1 MPTMNQ
7 PTGSESSLS
16 DWAGK
21 YTTDLLGKAQA
32 IGKEP
37 YRAYTGPLSAGES
50 GLQSQAFTG
59 LAGLSAPSADMGGFT
74 AQSYTTPGVAQQYMN
89 PYLQAVLE
97 PQIAEAAR
105 KAEINR
111 VKNAARMTQAGAY
124 GGSRQAIL
132 EAENQRNMLRNMA
145 DITGRGYA
153 EAYGVGQDQFNK
165 EQQAARDAQDMTN
178 RYGLD
183 VLKQQRDFGGTQR
196 DILSEGIAQDYEQF
210 REERDYPYQQVQWMH
225 SLLQGLPVASK
236 TLTYEPEGAL
246 SAGMGT
252 MGGLLSILQ
261 TLGLLPEQT
270 TTTDNTTTTTTTTD
284 EEGGGG

>member
-1 MPTMNQ
+1 MTSTRQ
-7 PTGSESSLS
+7 QTGTESSLS
-16 DWAGK
+16 DWAGD
-21 YTTDLLGKAQA
+21 YTTDLLGKARA
-32 IGKEP
+32 ICREP
-37 YRAYTGPLSAGES
+37 YRAYTGPLSAGAS
-50 GLQSQAFTG
+50 GLQSQAFQG

-74 AQSYTTPGVAQQYMN
+74 TQSYTTPGVAQQYMN

-111 VKNAARMTQAGAY
+111 VKNAGRMTQAGSY

-183 VLKQQRDFGGTQR
+183 LLRQQRDFGGTQR

-225 SLLQGLPVASK
+225 SLLQGLPIASK
-236 TLTYEPEGAL
+236 TLSYMPPDAL
-246 SAGMGT
+246 GEGMGT
-252 MGGLLSILQ
+252 MSGLLGILGG
-261 TLGLLPEQT
+261 LGLLPGG
-270 TTTDNTTTTTTTTD
+270 
-284 EEGGGG
+284 EEEDK